1 MSAVLELN
9 DQALSLYR
17 DGRLLASSPGYVL
30 SIGKQPQFGMLAASQ
45 SRLHPVSTNNEFW
58 NRLSMSPLSRP
69 VANFRH
75 YADMAHAHLLQLGEL
90 ADYEGPVVLAVPG
103 NFNREQLGILSGIV
117 RHSPFSVSA
126 MLDSGVAAAAGSDAQ
141 TDDLIYLDLQLH
153 QAVFTVMRKEDHRL
167 VRQQVL
173 QIQGA
178 GWDAMSNAL
187 VQAVNDEFISQCR
200 FNPQHSAQW
209 EQQLFNELPQ
219 WLSALGAG
227 VHEIVVEIETD
238 KSVHK
243 ASVSASGLRESISP
257 ALDKL
262 SQQLMQVPD
271 INAAEVPLLISSR
284 AASIPGL
291 THHFKQ
297 QKQIVSGEQLA
308 DSCVQLVNGLA
319 LNESA
324 VPYLTSIRL
333 QPKTQTA
340 SNESQ
345 PAAATHLLI
354 DGYAWPL
361 SNQPVFSQHELTALL
376 QEHRLGEVIN
386 HQGKYLQLI
395 RVHHGVG

>member
-9 DQALSLYR
+9 DQALSLYQ
-17 DGRLLASSPGYVL
+17 DGQLLASSPGYVL
-30 SIGKQPQFGMLAASQ
+30 SIGKQPQFGVQAASQ

-103 NFNREQLGILSGIV
+103 NFNREQLAILSGIV
-117 RHSPFSVSA
+117 RHSPFTVSA
-126 MLDSGVAAAAGSDAQ
+126 MLDSGIAAAAGSNAQ
-141 TDDLIYLDLQLH
+141 ADYLVYLDLQLH
-153 QAVFTVMRKEDHRL
+153 QAVFTVMRKEGQRL

-173 QIQGA
+173 QTQSA

-187 VQAVNDEFISQCR
+187 VQTVNDEFISQCR

-219 WLSALGAG
+219 WLSTLAAGA
-227 VHEIVVEIETD
+227 HEIVVEIETD
-238 KSVHK
+238 KSTHK
-243 ASVSASGLRESISP
+243 ASVSATDLRESISP

-262 SQQLMQVPD
+262 SQQLLQFSDVD
-271 INAAEVPLLISSR
+271 ASDVPLLISSR
-284 AASIPGL
+284 SASIPGL
-291 THHFKQ
+291 VQHFGQ

-308 DSCVQLVNGLA
+308 HSCVQL
-319 LNESA
+319 LNDLPGNETA
-324 VPYLTSIRL
+324 VPYLTSVNLRTRE
-333 QPKTQTA
+333 QATK
-340 SNESQ
+340 NEPQ
-345 PAAATHLLI
+345 PAAATHLLV
-354 DGYAWPL
+354 DGSAWPL
-361 SNQPVFSQHELTALL
+361 NNQPVFSQQELTELL
-376 QEHRLGEVIN
+376 QKHRLGELIN
-386 HQGKYLQLI
+386 HQGRQLQLI

>member
-9 DQALSLYR
+9 DQALSLYQ

-30 SIGKQPQFGMLAASQ
+30 SIGKQPQFGTQAASQ

-103 NFNREQLGILSGIV
+103 NFSREQLGILSGIV
-117 RHSPFSVSA
+117 RHSPFTVSA
-126 MLDSGVAAAAGSDAQ
+126 MLDSGIAAAASARSSADY
-141 TDDLIYLDLQLH
+141 LMYLDLQLH
-153 QAVFTVMRKEDHRL
+153 QAVFTVMRKEDQRL

-187 VQAVNDEFISQCR
+187 VQTVNDEFISQCR

-227 VHEIVVEIETD
+227 AHEIVVEIKTD
-238 KSVHK
+238 KAIHK
-243 ASVSASGLRESISP
+243 ASVSASGLRESINP

-262 SQQLMQVPD
+262 SQQLLQLSD
-271 INAAEVPLLISSR
+271 IKAADVPLLISSR
-284 AASIPGL
+284 SASIPGL
-291 THHFKQ
+291 VQHFEQ

-308 DSCVQLVNGLA
+308 NSCVQLVNDLP

-324 VPYLTSIRL
+324 VPYLTSARL
-333 QPKTQTA
+333 QIKTQAT
-340 SNESQ
+340 ESESRTVT
-345 PAAATHLLI
+345 ATHLLI
-354 DGYAWPL
+354 DGNAWPL
-361 SNQPVFSQHELTALL
+361 SNQPVFSQQELAALL
-376 QEHRLGEVIN
+376 QKHRPGDVIH
-386 HQGKYLQLI
+386 HQGKHLQLI